1 MLFCIVEKMI
11 EGMKQQKKKYAK
23 HMGEDGQMS
32 LFATGILQERIR

>member
-1 MLFCIVEKMI
+1 
-11 EGMKQQKKKYAK
+11 MKQQKEKNMLK